1 MASKIN
7 ANPSLWW
14 KLSWQL
20 SLVFVAVVAA
30 VIVGL
35 CVYGAMILSPTVG
48 LQDKLTVALREALT
62 RDAQGQL
69 VVKEGPALHAFKS
82 ENGRLWFVVATPDG
96 RTTSYGAV
104 PALYAEMSRYVRLIK
119 DGDIR
124 GATDT
129 DEIASI
135 DSIETPIGEVR
146 VMYGGNPSKSAT
158 FLTMLTKTYPIYFPL
173 LAIALPAVFLT
184 VPRVVRRALAG
195 LNSVVSKAP
204 DIDARRAGSRLPVE
218 DVPKEV
224 APLIVAFNS
233 ILERL
238 EKQFQ
243 ARQRFLIDAAHEL
256 RTPIAIMQTRIE
268 GMSEGRERRRL
279 MDDVARLGD
288 TAEQLLD
295 FERNDQATDL
305 HQTVD
310 LVDIARTIV
319 ADLAPVAIAAGYE
332 ISFESDVDKFERKGS
347 PSALPRAVSN
357 LVRNAID
364 HGGNGGMISVSVS
377 RNGEIAVSDEG
388 PGIPPGQRE
397 LVFEPFYRVTPRSK
411 GAGLGLSLV
420 KQVVVNHR
428 GQVTIDSTSAG
439 TTFKIHF

>member
-1 MASKIN
+1 
-7 ANPSLWW
+7 
-14 KLSWQL
+14 
-20 SLVFVAVVAA
+20 
-30 VIVGL
+30 
-35 CVYGAMILSPTVG
+35 
-48 LQDKLTVALREALT
+48 
-62 RDAQGQL
+62 
-69 VVKEGPALHAFKS
+69 
-82 ENGRLWFVVATPDG
+82 
-96 RTTSYGAV
+96 
-104 PALYAEMSRYVRLIK
+104 
-119 DGDIR
+119 
-124 GATDT
+124 
-129 DEIASI
+129 
-135 DSIETPIGEVR
+135 
-146 VMYGGNPSKSAT
+146 
-158 FLTMLTKTYPIYFPL
+158 
-173 LAIALPAVFLT
+173 
-184 VPRVVRRALAG
+184 
-195 LNSVVSKAP
+195 
-204 DIDARRAGSRLPVE
+204 
-218 DVPKEV
+218 
-224 APLIVAFNS
+224 
-233 ILERL
+233 
-238 EKQFQ
+238 
-243 ARQRFLIDAAHEL
+243 
-256 RTPIAIMQTRIE
+256 MQTRIE